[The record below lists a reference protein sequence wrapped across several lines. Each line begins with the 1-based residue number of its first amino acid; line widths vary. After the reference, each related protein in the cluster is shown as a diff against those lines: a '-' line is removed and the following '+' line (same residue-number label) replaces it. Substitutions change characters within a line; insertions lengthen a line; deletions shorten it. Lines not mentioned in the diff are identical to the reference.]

1 MIYVTLSSFVEYD
14 QQPLELLKA
23 SGLPFKIHD
32 TGKRITTAELIAGG
46 QEATAVVAG
55 VEPYDRAT
63 LEQLPRLRCISRCG
77 VGVDAIDLPAAAARN
92 IAVLNTPDAP
102 AAAVAELAVT
112 MMLSL
117 SRNLPRQAVA
127 AHGRQWTR
135 LQAHLLGARRVGIIG
150 LGRIGKRVA
159 TLVRA
164 FGADVWAADP
174 VADRDWCAAHGVRI
188 ATLEEILDGCDI
200 VSIHAARST
209 GAPMRL
215 GEAELRRMRHGAIL
229 INLGRGDMV
238 DDAALHAAL
247 RDGHLF
253 GAGLDVYPA
262 EPYAGALCVLD
273 NVILTPHAAT
283 LTVETRAQMETECVR
298 KAIAFLAGTL
308 PAADRVI

>member
-1 MIYVTLSSFVEYD
+1 VIFVTLSSFVEYD
-14 QQPLELLKA
+14 QQPLELLKT
-23 SGLPFKIHD
+23 SGLPYKIHD

-46 QEATAVVAG
+46 QQATVVVAG

-63 LEQLPRLRCISRCG
+63 LEQLPQLRCISRCG
-77 VGVDAIDLPAAAARN
+77 VGVDAIDLKAAAERG
-92 IAVLNTPDAP
+92 ITVVNTPDAP
-102 AAAVAELAVT
+102 TAAVAELAVA

-117 SRNLPRQAVA
+117 SRNLPRQGVA
-127 AHGRQWTR
+127 SHARQWSR

-164 FGADVWAADP
+164 FGSEVWAADP
-174 VADRDWCAAHGVRI
+174 VADADWCAAHGVQV
-188 ATLEEILDGCDI
+188 ATLDEILGACDI

-215 GEAELRRMRHGAIL
+215 GEAEIRRMRPGAIL

-238 DDAALHAAL
+238 DEAALHAAL
-247 RDGHLF
+247 SDGHLF

-262 EPYAGALCVLD
+262 EPYAGALCDLD
-273 NVILTPHAAT
+273 NVVLTPHAAT
-283 LTVETRAQMETECVR
+283 LTVETRAQMEYECVR
-298 KAIAFLAGTL
+298 KALAFVSGTL
-308 PAADRVI
+308 PAGDWVI

>member
-1 MIYVTLSSFVEYD
+1 MIFVTLSSFVEYD
-14 QQPLELLKA
+14 QHPLELLRA
-23 SGLPFKIHD
+23 SGVPFKIHD
-32 TGKRITTAELIAGG
+32 TGKRITTAELLAGG
-46 QEATAVVAG
+46 QDATVVVAG

-63 LEQLPRLRCISRCG
+63 LGQLPQLRCISRCG
-77 VGVDAIDLPAAAARN
+77 VGVDAIDLQAAAARG

-102 AAAVAELAVT
+102 TAAVAELALT

-117 SRNLPRQAVA
+117 SRNLPRQSVA
-127 AHGRQWTR
+127 AHGRQWSR

-164 FGADVWAADP
+164 FGADVWATDP
-174 VADRDWCAAHGVRI
+174 VADVGWCAANGVRI
-188 ATLEEILDGCDI
+188 GTRDEILAGCDI

-215 GEAELRRMRHGAIL
+215 GEAEIRRMRRGAIL

-238 DDAALHAAL
+238 DEAALHTAL
-247 RDGHLF
+247 SDGHLF
-253 GAGLDVYPA
+253 GAGLDVYPV
-262 EPYAGALCVLD
+262 EPYAGDLCDLD